1 MPDPVVI
8 TRPLAQAHD
17 LAGQVRALGREAV
30 VFPLLEI
37 SALPDDSNLR
47 AVLANLHSYAMVV
60 FVSPNAI
67 DAAFRIIDAWPAEV
81 AIAVVGEGSR
91 RALER
96 HGVNDT
102 NARIFRPRDPFRS
115 DSETLLEV
123 LDLELL
129 RGKTVLVVR
138 GESGRELLTNALR
151 AVGASVEQVA
161 AYRRSAPLLNE
172 VRREQLQALLSDD
185 STWVVTSSEA
195 LRNLLDM
202 VDAVAG
208 KPGVARLQQQRM
220 IIPHVRIAEMARTLE
235 FEHITLTGSG
245 DESVIAA
252 LQCSP

>member
-17 LAGQVRALGREAV
+17 LAAQVRALGREAV

-37 SALPDDSNLR
+37 SALPDDSGLR

-96 HGVNDT
+96 HGVNDA

-123 LDLELL
+123 LDLEIL
-129 RGKTVLVVR
+129 RDKTVLVVR

-151 AVGASVEQVA
+151 GVGASVEQVA